1 MNVRM
6 GTIYHRA
13 RAWMAASRENGNVR
27 SWCAVCVV
35 ADRAIYI
42 LRIKTPESQII
53 SPTETVVALKLAI
66 NQSYL

>member
-1 MNVRM
+1 MLEWAQF
-6 GTIYHRA
+6 IIERA
-13 RAWMAASRENGNVR
+13 RGWRRVENGNVR
-27 SWCAVCVV
+27 TWCAVCVV